1 MADKAVTTRF
11 GKICMGECP
20 FGVLAKL
27 YIGLEMIVSPDIRHQ
42 LEEGKEKMM
51 TQTLPFYQLDA
62 FASKTFEGN
71 QACVMPL
78 EAYLPD
84 ETLQAIAAENNVA
97 ETAFIVP
104 AGEGRWELRW
114 FTPAVEV
121 PLCGHATLAS
131 AHVIFS
137 HLGFEGAQ
145 VTFQTRRSGELY
157 VSRTA
162 EGYEMDFPASPVKE
176 IAVTDEMEAALGAR
190 PAQMWAG
197 SFLACLFET
206 AEEIRALRPDHKA
219 LSILGA
225 DDGDWERGN
234 IGCLALGGKDSAD
247 VTSRFFAP
255 GSGIDEDPATGSW
268 HCMLAPVIAARFGKT
283 RLNCFQAYAGR
294 GAWIGTE
301 LAGARVKLSG
311 QAVTVI
317 EGVFR
322 V

>member
-1 MADKAVTTRF
+1 
-11 GKICMGECP
+11 
-20 FGVLAKL
+20 
-27 YIGLEMIVSPDIRHQ
+27 
-42 LEEGKEKMM
+42 M
-51 TQTLPFYQLDA
+51 TNYPIYQIDA
-62 FASKTFEGN
+62 FAGKTFEGN

-104 AGEGRWELRW
+104 AGEGSWELRW

-131 AHVIFS
+131 AHVIFA
-137 HLGFEGAQ
+137 HLGFAGAQ

-157 VSRTA
+157 VSRMG

-176 IAVTDEMEAALGAR
+176 VGVSDAMAAALGAR
-190 PAQMWAG
+190 PAQAWAG
-197 SFLACLFET
+197 SFLACRFET
-206 AEEIRALRPDHKA
+206 PGEVVRLKPDDKA
-219 LSILGA
+219 LSVLGVSGVGE
-225 DDGDWERGN
+225 GDWERGN
-234 IGCLALGGKDSAD
+234 IGCFAMGGKDGAD

-268 HCMLAPVIAARFGKT
+268 HCMLAPVVAARFGNTK
-283 RLNCFQAYAGR
+283 LNCFQAYAGR

-301 LAGARVKLSG
+301 VISERVKLSG

-317 EGVFR
+317 EGMFR
-322 V
+322 L